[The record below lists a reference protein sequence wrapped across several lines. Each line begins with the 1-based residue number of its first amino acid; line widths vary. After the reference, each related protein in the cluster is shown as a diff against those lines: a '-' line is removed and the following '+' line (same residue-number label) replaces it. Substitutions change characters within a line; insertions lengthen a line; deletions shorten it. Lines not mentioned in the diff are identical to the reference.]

1 MPNATPKISVH
12 LVGMRFRPPAVP
24 LLNAL
29 PAGAELGLVPEPSN
43 PYDEKAVQV
52 WMKFSSIP
60 ESQHGDL
67 AMHSSGFG
75 FDLDALREQ
84 EDWMLG
90 YIAKTENR
98 SLHDEIA
105 QGRSYTATLGFNAE
119 GKPKVD
125 IELGEG
131 QGAGGTANC

>member
-1 MPNATPKISVH
+1 MPKTSVH

-29 PAGAELGLVPEPSN
+29 PQGAELSLIPEPSN

-60 ESQHGDL
+60 ESQHEDL
-67 AMHSSGFG
+67 AMHSAGFG
-75 FDLDALREQ
+75 FELDALREQ

-90 YIAKTENR
+90 FVAKTENR
-98 SLHDEIA
+98 ALHDELIA
-105 QGRSYTATLGFNAE
+105 GRGYTATLGFNAE
-119 GKPKVD
+119 GKPKVE
-125 IELGEG
+125 IELLEP
-131 QGAGGTANC
+131 AVAD

>member
-29 PAGAELGLVPEPSN
+29 PQGAELSLTPEPSN

-60 ESQHGDL
+60 QSQHEDL

-75 FDLDALREQ
+75 FDLEALREQ

-98 SLHDEIA
+98 SLHDELIA
-105 QGRSYTATLGFNAE
+105 GRGYTATLGFNAE

-125 IELGEG
+125 IELLEP
-131 QGAGGTANC
+131 ATTD